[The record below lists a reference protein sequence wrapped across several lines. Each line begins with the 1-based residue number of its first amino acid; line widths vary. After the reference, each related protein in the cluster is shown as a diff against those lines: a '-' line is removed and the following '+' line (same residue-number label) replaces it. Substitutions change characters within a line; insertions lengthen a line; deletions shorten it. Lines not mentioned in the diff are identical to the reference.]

1 MNKYEHFIAIGLCA
15 FSAVIGLLI
24 GYLFFEPSSFAEA
37 ANTQDGYLQQD
48 VSIEDVGIELF
59 SSSEEM
65 LLVPEL
71 PPQPAHLYVLTSQD
85 GYIIVRYAEGNG
97 EGIRTITST
106 PVTSLAWEEQ
116 ERLADGIR
124 IYTEE
129 ALIRILEDYGS

>member
-1 MNKYEHFIAIGLCA
+1 MSKYEHFIAIGLCA
-15 FSAVIGLLI
+15 FSAMIGVVI

-48 VSIEDVGIELF
+48 ISIADSGIEFF
-59 SSSEEM
+59 SPPTEV

-71 PPQPAHLYVLTSQD
+71 PSQPTHLYILTSQD

-97 EGIRTITST
+97 AGIRTITNT

-116 ERLADGIR
+116 ERLAAGIR